1 MNMNNFNGRVNIIQQ
16 PNTQNQFAL
25 YDRIPAKQCTTYR
38 NPTTGIFDD
47 TPLIQEFFSKQNIE
61 RIQNGIRNGVYR
73 MSNGQYQ
80 IGPQDCDALKIIMR
94 SIYLQNSVNIPTDI
108 EKQVNALNQLVLQY
122 TVKQVY
128 EEAKGYL
135 KYLYDAS
142 TMYTPME
149 HPTLSYTNDKQLE
162 FKTWF

>member
-1 MNMNNFNGRVNIIQQ
+1 MNTNNFNGRVNIIQ

-38 NPTTGIFDD
+38 NATEGIFDSS
-47 TPLIQEFFSKQNIE
+47 PLIDAYFSKENIE
-61 RIQNGIRNGVYR
+61 RIQYGIRMGVYR

-108 EKQVNALNQLVLQY
+108 DKQVNALNQLVLQY

-149 HPTLSYTNDKQLE
+149 HPVLSSTNDKQLE

>member
-1 MNMNNFNGRVNIIQQ
+1 MNTNNFNGRVNIIQ

-38 NPTTGIFDD
+38 NATEGIFENS
-47 TPLIQEFFSKQNIE
+47 PLIEAYFSKQNIE
-61 RIQNGIRNGVYR
+61 RIQNGIRMGVYK

-108 EKQVNALNQLVLQY
+108 DRQVNALNQLVLQY
-122 TVKQVY
+122 TIKQVY

-149 HPTLSYTNDKQLE
+149 HPVLSYTNDKQLE
-162 FKTWF
+162 FQGWF

>member
-1 MNMNNFNGRVNIIQQ
+1 MNTNNFNGRVNILQ
-16 PNTQNQFAL
+16 PNTQGQFSL

-38 NPTTGIFDD
+38 NATEGIFEE
-47 TPLIQEFFSKQNIE
+47 TPLIKEFFSKQNIE
-61 RIQNGIRNGVYR
+61 RLQQGIRSGVYR
-73 MSNGQYQ
+73 MSNGQYK

-94 SIYLQNSVNIPTDI
+94 SIYLQNSVNVPTGIDN
-108 EKQVNALNQLVLQY
+108 QVNALNQLVLQY

-149 HPTLSYTNDKQLE
+149 HPVLSYTNDKQLE
-162 FKTWF
+162 FKEWF

>member
-1 MNMNNFNGRVNIIQQ
+1 MNTNNFNGRVNIIQQ
-16 PNTQNQFAL
+16 PNTQNQFAM

-38 NPTTGIFDD
+38 NATEGIFEE
-47 TPLIQEFFSKQNIE
+47 TPLIKAFFSKQNIDT
-61 RIQNGIRNGVYR
+61 IQNGIRSGVYR

-94 SIYLQNSVNIPTDI
+94 SIYLQNSVNIPTNIDQ
-108 EKQVNALNQLVLQY
+108 QVTALNQIVLQY

-128 EEAKGYL
+128 DEAKSYL

-149 HPTLSYTNDKQLE
+149 HPVLSYTNDKQLE
-162 FKTWF
+162 FKSWF

>member
-1 MNMNNFNGRVNIIQQ
+1 MNNFNGRVNIIQ
-16 PNTQNQFAL
+16 PNTQNQFSL

-38 NPTTGIFDD
+38 NPTTGIFEN
-47 TPLIQEFFSKQNIE
+47 TPLIQEFFSKQNIDK
-61 RIQNGIRNGVYR
+61 IQKGIQMGVYQ
-73 MSNGQYQ
+73 MSNGQYK
-80 IGPQDCDALKIIMR
+80 IGLQDCDALKIIMR

-108 EKQVNALNQLVLQY
+108 PQQINALNQLVLKY
-122 TVKQVY
+122 CVKQVY

-149 HPTLSYTNDKQLE
+149 HPVLSYTNDKQLE
-162 FKTWF
+162 FNGWF

>member
-1 MNMNNFNGRVNIIQQ
+1 MNTNNFNGRVNIIQ
-16 PNTQNQFAL
+16 PNTQNQFSM

-38 NPTTGIFDD
+38 NATEGIFEE
-47 TPLIQEFFSKQNIE
+47 TPLIQEFFSKQNIDK
-61 RIQNGIRNGVYR
+61 IQNGIRMGVYR
-73 MSNGQYQ
+73 MSNGQYN

-94 SIYLQNSVNIPTDI
+94 SIFLQNSVNIPNDI
-108 EKQVNALNQLVLQY
+108 GQQVNALNQLVLQY
-122 TVKQVY
+122 TVPQVY

-162 FKTWF
+162 FKGWF

>member
-1 MNMNNFNGRVNIIQQ
+1 MNNFNGRVNIIQ
-16 PNTQNQFAL
+16 PNTRNQFAL
-25 YDRIPAKQCTTYR
+25 YDKIPAKQCSTYQ
-38 NPTTGIFDD
+38 NATEGIFEE
-47 TPLIQEFFSKQNIE
+47 TPLIKEFFSKQNIDK
-61 RIQNGIRNGVYR
+61 IQNGIRMGVYR
-73 MSNGQYQ
+73 MSNGQYK

-108 EKQVNALNQLVLQY
+108 DNQVNALNQLVLQY

-128 EEAKGYL
+128 EEAKSYL

-149 HPTLSYTNDKQLE
+149 HPVISYTNDKQLE
-162 FKTWF
+162 FNRWF

>member
-1 MNMNNFNGRVNIIQQ
+1 
-16 PNTQNQFAL
+16 
-25 YDRIPAKQCTTYR
+25 
-38 NPTTGIFDD
+38 
-47 TPLIQEFFSKQNIE
+47 
-61 RIQNGIRNGVYR
+61 

-94 SIYLQNSVNIPTDI
+94 SIYLQNSVNLPTDI
-108 EKQVNALNQLVLQY
+108 DKQVAALNQLVLQY

-142 TMYTPME
+142 TLYTPME
-149 HPTLSYTNDKQLE
+149 HPVLSYTNDKQLE
-162 FKTWF
+162 FKKWF

>member
-1 MNMNNFNGRVNIIQQ
+1 MNTNNFNGRVNIIQ
-16 PNTQNQFAL
+16 PNTKNQFL
-25 YDRIPAKQCTTYR
+25 MYDRIPAKQCVTYR
-38 NPTTGIFDD
+38 NPTAGIFEN
-47 TPLIQEFFSKQNIE
+47 TPLIQQFFSKQNID
-61 RIQNGIRNGVYR
+61 RIQQGIQMGVYK
-73 MSNGQYQ
+73 MSNGQYK

-108 EKQVNALNQLVLQY
+108 DQQINALNQLVLKY
-122 TVKQVY
+122 AVKQVY

-149 HPTLSYTNDKQLE
+149 HPVLSYTNDKQLE
-162 FKTWF
+162 FNGWF

>member
-1 MNMNNFNGRVNIIQQ
+1 MNTNNFNGRVNILQ
-16 PNTQNQFAL
+16 PNTQGQFAL

-38 NPTTGIFDD
+38 NATEGIFEE
-47 TPLIQEFFSKQNIE
+47 TPLIQSFFSKQNID
-61 RIQNGIRNGVYR
+61 RLQQGIRSGVYR
-73 MSNGQYQ
+73 MSNGQYE

-94 SIYLQNSVNIPTDI
+94 SIYLQNSVNVPTGI
-108 EKQVNALNQLVLQY
+108 ENQVNALNQLVLQY

-149 HPTLSYTNDKQLE
+149 HPVLSYTNDKQLE
-162 FKTWF
+162 FKEWF

>member
-1 MNMNNFNGRVNIIQQ
+1 MNTNNFNGRVNILQ
-16 PNTQNQFAL
+16 PNTQSQFAL

-38 NPTTGIFDD
+38 NATEGIFDE

-61 RIQNGIRNGVYR
+61 RLQHGIRSGVYQ

-94 SIYLQNSVNIPTDI
+94 SIYLQNSVNLPTEI
-108 EKQVNALNQLVLQY
+108 ENQVNALNQLVLQY

-149 HPTLSYTNDKQLE
+149 HPVLSYTNDKQLE
-162 FKTWF
+162 FKEWF

>member
-1 MNMNNFNGRVNIIQQ
+1 MNTINFNGRVNLIQ
-16 PNTQNQFAL
+16 PNTQSQFSL

-38 NPTTGIFDD
+38 NATEGIFEE
-47 TPLIQEFFSKQNIE
+47 TPLIRAFFSKQNMDT
-61 RIQNGIRNGVYR
+61 IQQGIRNGVYQR
-73 MSNGQYQ
+73 SNGQYQ

-94 SIYLQNSVNIPTDI
+94 SIYLQNAVNIPTDI
-108 EKQVNALNQLVLQY
+108 ETQVHALNQLVWNY

-128 EEAKGYL
+128 EEVKGYV

-142 TMYTPME
+142 TMYVPME
-149 HPTLSYTNDKQLE
+149 HPVLSYTNDKQLE

>member
-1 MNMNNFNGRVNIIQQ
+1 MDTNIFNGRVNIIQ
-16 PNTQNQFAL
+16 PNTQTQFSM

-38 NPTTGIFDD
+38 NPTTGIFEN

-61 RIQNGIRNGVYR
+61 RIQRGIQMGVYQ
-73 MSNGQYQ
+73 MSNGQYNV
-80 IGPQDCDALKIIMR
+80 GPQDCDALKIIMR
-94 SIYLQNSVNIPTDI
+94 SIYLQNSVNIPTDVD
-108 EKQVNALNQLVLQY
+108 KQVIALNQLVLKY
-122 TVKQVY
+122 AVKQVY

-149 HPTLSYTNDKQLE
+149 HPVLSYTNDKQLE
-162 FKTWF
+162 FNGWF